1 MQPVSPLPI
10 PARRAL
16 RKLGQDIKDARRRR
30 RIPMALLADRARIS
44 RSTLTKVEKG
54 DESVA
59 IGIYAAI
66 LFALGLVDGLGA
78 LADLGKDAVGQAI
91 DERNLPKRVRLP
103 RTKSDRPSG
112 GGRDD

>member
-10 PARRAL
+10 PARKAL

-30 RIPMALLADRARIS
+30 RIPMALLAERARIS

-59 IGIYAAI
+59 LGIYAAV
-66 LFALGLVDGLGA
+66 LFVLGLVDGLGN
-78 LADLGKDAVGQAI
+78 LADPSKDSVGQSI
-91 DERNLPKRVRLP
+91 EERNLPTRVRL
-103 RTKSDRPSG
+103 RTGKTPVRVG
-112 GGRDD
+112 GGHD